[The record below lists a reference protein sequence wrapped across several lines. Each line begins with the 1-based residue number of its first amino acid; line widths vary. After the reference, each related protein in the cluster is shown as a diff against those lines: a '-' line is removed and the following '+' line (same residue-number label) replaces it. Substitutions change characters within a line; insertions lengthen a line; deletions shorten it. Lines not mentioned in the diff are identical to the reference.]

1 MYLNITSEADD
12 FNIALQ
18 MKKMLTITQRKFTF
32 SVTQKCVF
40 KYFFFIT
47 FQNSLAIQSTQK
59 AEYAIVQYFS

>member
-1 MYLNITSEADD
+1 MYLNITLEADD

-40 KYFFFIT
+40 KYFLII
-47 FQNSLAIQSTQK
+47 FQNILAIQSTQK